1 MPARLNE
8 GRQINGYRI
17 QETCANFPSM
27 SAPGALLTVA
37 TLPRGLVSEVK
48 RILATSRD
56 RVTRSRSHGAPAYTL
71 RHTSGGGAIVDKISS
86 SALYFANAD
95 RKFLKS
101 LCSRS
106 CPILWRPR
114 RESNPRTR
122 ICSPLRSHS
131 ATRPLARA
139 SYRRGEAGASAR
151 TQQVA
156 ALAFLSA
163 TSRETSLA
171 ARIASL
177 CSELPAASAVS
188 TR

>member
-1 MPARLNE
+1 MAL
-8 GRQINGYRI
+8 QH
-17 QETCANFPSM
+17 TPSDI
-27 SAPGALLTVA
+27 
-37 TLPRGLVSEVK
+37 PRGAEQS
-48 RILATSRD
+48 S
-56 RVTRSRSHGAPAYTL
+56 TRFHR
-71 RHTSGGGAIVDKISS
+71 RR
-86 SALYFANAD
+86 LYFANAD

-101 LCSRS
+101 PCSRS

-131 ATRPLARA
+131 ATRPLERA

-163 TSRETSLA
+163 TSRGTSLA
-171 ARIASL
+171 ARFASL
-177 CSELPAASAVS
+177 CNAKLPAANAVPGPPRVEAS
-188 TR
+188 KGTFDALFEKNPGMAGRASQRHLDRLGRDLGRRAEPVLLAAVLSGRIIPVLSS